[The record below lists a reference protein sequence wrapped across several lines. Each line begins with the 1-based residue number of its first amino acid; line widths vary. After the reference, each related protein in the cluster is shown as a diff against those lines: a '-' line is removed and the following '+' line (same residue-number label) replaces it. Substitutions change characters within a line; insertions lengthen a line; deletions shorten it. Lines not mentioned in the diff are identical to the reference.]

1 MRRGLLSDQFVSV
14 AAKRLAAVDTSAS
27 QSNQHEVTG
36 SKVLL
41 RILGEQT
48 RSFPRGGADAR
59 FKASY
64 IWLGAE
70 QEALSEEGKLSWYD
84 SRAKDPKRSAEWR
97 LYYQTNTI
105 TDMMR
110 PGDTLFVAH
119 RPDDSLF
126 FIVTPDG
133 TTIQSQL
140 LWLFGLSEQPGL
152 QFEQRELTPDT
163 GGQLDFAARYIL
175 DELGID
181 PDEPE
186 ANMLDGLIAPF
197 GLTFPTTRVFSD
209 LARKSLPN
217 LSARDE
223 PDATLLAWM
232 EREELM
238 FRRLE
243 RRIVAERIANG
254 FLSAGDADVD
264 GFLGFSL
271 SVQNRRKARAGQAL
285 ENHLEAL
292 FTANGIRYVRGAET
306 ENRNKPD
313 FMFPGQA
320 EYRNNAFDAAGL
332 TMLGA
337 KSTLKDRWRQVLSE
351 AVRIPEKHLL
361 TLAPGISEN
370 QTDEMRAKHLQL
382 VIPKRLHDTYRPA
395 QREWL
400 MDVAGFLRLVVGRQ
414 DRFASGG

>member
-1 MRRGLLSDQFVSV
+1 MRKGLLSDQFVSV
-14 AAKRLAAVDTSAS
+14 AAKRLALVDTITP

-48 RSFPRGGADAR
+48 RSMPRGGNDDRLHAT
-59 FKASY
+59 Y
-64 IWLGAE
+64 IWLGGE
-70 QEALSEEGKLSWYD
+70 QDALSEEGRLSWYD
-84 SRAKDPKRSAEWR
+84 SRANDPKRSAEWR
-97 LYYQTNTI
+97 LYYQSNSVTE
-105 TDMMR
+105 MMK
-110 PGDTLFVAH
+110 PGDTLFVAR
-119 RPDDSLF
+119 RPDDRLLF
-126 FIVTPDG
+126 VVTPDG

-152 QFEQRELTPDT
+152 QFEQRELTAD
-163 GGQLDFAARYIL
+163 GGGELDFAARYIL

-181 PDEPE
+181 AEEPE
-186 ANMLDGLIAPF
+186 ADLLDGLIAPF
-197 GLTFPTTRVFSD
+197 GLKFPTTRVFSE
-209 LARKSLPN
+209 LARSSLREV
-217 LSARDE
+217 SARDE
-223 PDATLLAWM
+223 PDAALMAWM

-292 FTANGIRYVRGAET
+292 FVANGIRYARGAET
-306 ENRNKPD
+306 ENKNKPD
-313 FMFPGQA
+313 FLFPGQA
-320 EYRNNAFDAAGL
+320 EYRDDCFEPAKL

-382 VIPKRLHDTYRPA
+382 VIPRQLHTTYRPA
-395 QREWL
+395 QQAWL
-400 MDVAGFLRLVVGRQ
+400 MDVASFVALVAGRQ
-414 DRFASGG
+414 D

>member
-48 RSFPRGGADAR
+48 HSFPRGGTDTR
-59 FKASY
+59 FNATY

-70 QEALSEEGKLSWYD
+70 QEALSEDGKLSWYD

-97 LYYQTNTI
+97 LYYQTNSI
-105 TDMMR
+105 TDLML
-110 PGDTLFVAH
+110 PGDTLFVAK
-119 RPDDSLF
+119 RPDERLF
-126 FIVTPDG
+126 FVVTPDG

-163 GGQLDFAARYIL
+163 SGELDFAARYIL
-175 DELGID
+175 EELGID

-186 ANMLDGLIAPF
+186 GDMLDSLIAPF
-197 GLTFPTTRVFSD
+197 GLKFPTTRVFSD
-209 LARKSLPN
+209 LARSSLPDV
-217 LSARDE
+217 SARDA
-223 PDATLLAWM
+223 PDAALLAWM

-243 RRIVAERIANG
+243 RRIVAERIGNG

-292 FTANGIRYVRGAET
+292 FTANNIRYVRGAET

-313 FMFPGQA
+313 FLFPGQV
-320 EYRNNAFDAAGL
+320 EYRDCTFDPARL

-351 AVRIPEKHLL
+351 AARIPEKHLL

-370 QTDEMRAKHLQL
+370 QTDEMRAKNLQL
-382 VIPKRLHDTYRPA
+382 VIPQRLHATFRQA
-395 QREWL
+395 QQDWL
-400 MDVAGFLRLVVGRQ
+400 MNVAEFVKLVGERQ
-414 DRFASGG
+414 EQA

>member
-14 AAKRLAAVDTSAS
+14 AVKRLAAVDTSVS

-41 RILGEQT
+41 HILGEET
-48 RSFPRGGADAR
+48 RSAPRTGEDGR
-59 FKASY
+59 FEATY

-70 QEALSEEGKLSWYD
+70 QEALAEEGKLSWYD
-84 SRAKDPKRSAEWR
+84 SRAKDPNRSAEWR
-97 LYYQTNTI
+97 LYYQTNIVTEL
-105 TDMMR
+105 MQ
-110 PGDTLFVAH
+110 PGDTLFVAR
-119 RPDDSLF
+119 RPDDRLF

-133 TTIQSQL
+133 TTIQNQL
-140 LWLFGLSEQPGL
+140 LWLFGLSEQPSL
-152 QFEQRELTPDT
+152 QFEQRELTSD
-163 GGQLDFAARYIL
+163 GGGELDFAARYIL

-181 PDEPE
+181 ADEPE
-186 ANMLDGLIAPF
+186 ADMLDGLIAPF
-197 GLTFPTTRVFSD
+197 GLKFPTTRVFSE
-209 LARKSLPN
+209 LARSSLPEV
-217 LSARDE
+217 SARDA
-223 PDATLLAWM
+223 PDAALIAWM

-243 RRIVAERIANG
+243 RRIVAERIASG

-264 GFLGFSL
+264 GFLDFSL

-285 ENHLEAL
+285 EHHLEAL
-292 FTANGIRYVRGAET
+292 FTANDIKYARGAET

-320 EYRNNAFDAAGL
+320 EYRDAAFDPARL

-351 AVRIPEKHLL
+351 AVRIPEKHLV

-382 VIPKRLHDTYRPA
+382 VIPRGLHATYRPSQQA
-395 QREWL
+395 WL
-400 MDVAGFLRLVVGRQ
+400 MDVAEFVALVAARQ
-414 DRFASGG
+414 G

>member
-1 MRRGLLSDQFVSV
+1 MRRGLLSDQFASV
-14 AAKRLAAVDTSAS
+14 AAKRLAAVDTSTS

-48 RSFPRGGADAR
+48 RGFPRGGTDTRFDAT
-59 FKASY
+59 Y

-105 TDMMR
+105 TDLMR
-110 PGDTLFVAH
+110 PGDTLFLAH
-119 RPDDSLF
+119 HTNDRLF

-140 LWLFGLSEQPGL
+140 LWLFGMSDQPGF
-152 QFEQRELTPDT
+152 QFQQRQLTEDT
-163 GGQLDFAARYIL
+163 GGELDFAARYIL

-186 ANMLDGLIAPF
+186 ADMMDGLIAPF
-197 GLTFPTTRVFSD
+197 GLKFPTTRIFSE
-209 LARKSLPN
+209 LARKSLPEI
-217 LSARDE
+217 SARDA
-223 PDATLLAWM
+223 PDTALLAWM

-243 RRIVAERIANG
+243 RRIVSERIANG
-254 FLSAGDADVD
+254 FISEGEADVD

-292 FTANGIRYVRGAET
+292 FDANEISYKRGAET
-306 ENRNKPD
+306 ENKNKPD
-313 FMFPGQA
+313 FLFPGQIQ
-320 EYRNNAFDAAGL
+320 YRDDGFDPAGL
-332 TMLGA
+332 TMVGA

-351 AVRIPEKHLL
+351 AARIPEKHLL
-361 TLAPGISEN
+361 TLPPGISEN
-370 QTDEMRAKHLQL
+370 QTDEMQAKKLQL
-382 VIPKRLHDTYRPA
+382 VLPKQLHTSFRLTQQA
-395 QREWL
+395 WL
-400 MDVAGFLRLVVGRQ
+400 MSVSGLIELLTARQ
-414 DRFASGG
+414 EER

>member
-1 MRRGLLSDQFVSV
+1 LSDQFVSV
-14 AAKRLAAVDTSAS
+14 AAKRLAVVDTITAL
-27 QSNQHEVTG
+27 SNQHEVTG

-48 RSFPRGGADAR
+48 RSIPRGGEDGRFDAT
-59 FKASY
+59 Y

-70 QEALSEEGKLSWYD
+70 QEALTEDGKLSWYD

-97 LYYQTNTI
+97 LYYQSNSI
-105 TDMMR
+105 TELMQ

-119 RPDDSLF
+119 RPDDRLF

-152 QFEQRELTPDT
+152 QFEQRELTPDSS
-163 GGQLDFAARYIL
+163 GELDFAARYIL

-181 PDEPE
+181 AEEPE
-186 ANMLDGLIAPF
+186 AEMLDGLIAPF
-197 GLTFPTTRVFSD
+197 GLKFPTTRIFSE
-209 LARKSLPN
+209 LARASLPEI
-217 LSARDE
+217 SARDA
-223 PDATLLAWM
+223 PDAALMAWM

-243 RRIVAERIANG
+243 RRIVAERIGNG

-271 SVQNRRKARAGQAL
+271 SVQNRRKSRTGYAL

-292 FTANGIRYVRGAET
+292 FTANAIRYARGAET

-313 FMFPGQA
+313 FLFPGGT
-320 EYRNNAFDAAGL
+320 EYHDATFDPARL

-361 TLAPGISEN
+361 TLSPGISEN
-370 QTDEMRAKHLQL
+370 QTDEMRAKNLQL
-382 VIPKRLHDTYRPA
+382 VIPRGLHESYRPTQQA
-395 QREWL
+395 WL
-400 MDVAGFLRLVVGRQ
+400 IDVSDFVALVADRQ
-414 DRFASGG
+414 D